1 MAIYSRSFVL
11 WYVFRMVAAFD
22 AIFWSLAALT
32 HTVYKIKQTKIESQ
46 EKIMRKMI
54 CSGATAFGLRTVD
67 AFYAS

>member
-1 MAIYSRSFVL
+1 MI
-11 WYVFRMVAAFD
+11 AAFD

-46 EKIMRKMI
+46 EKIRRKMI